1 MLGLKLFG
9 NPLLRE
15 EERTAERDRL
25 RNSIDNPNDRAQWEM
40 SHLIGYTTSTSVE
53 DWSIVMEIYD
63 RVNLSDPEAKE
74 ASKALRKD
82 IQWDCQCLMFAGR
95 SLIRKRLDSDVP
107 PYNSMGYLDA
117 KLQPILCW
125 AYDEPQV
132 PGKIEEIALSPATSP
147 VVRDRL
153 VEVIGTSVYLL
164 RESKNLKPY
173 QATWKKLILRLNLSH
188 PVEGVQIPADDP
200 ILNPGPP
207 GPAPSLR
214 RPSPNGPIQHRIYSN
229 AELEPAHPVE
239 RRSALN
245 GEREQRRDRNLDTRP
260 NYSAVSPEEDVRQ
273 LFEECEIARDNCRIL
288 ADSLVYATPDSIATD
303 TVIKEF
309 REKCMKSQE
318 IIGAQFGWVT
328 AIADRARLE
337 QVAKNGSE
345 DTNPTTEER
354 LLQALVM
361 VHGELN
367 DVFKTYD
374 DLERIA
380 ISERE
385 EAEVRARSK
394 VELRLDRS
402 LDEDDHTIPS
412 DNQGASLSQTHTP
425 TPAHGQFPPPGHT
438 RRPLPQLPQT
448 SPYVNSLS
456 PPPPTPYIPQ
466 APSQNRTPPPKL
478 GSLIKNDHNEG
489 TIAQSAGISHATYER
504 SLASQDTMG
513 SEISVNTMEPQ
524 NDGSAPAFDFHEI
537 LISRTMDV
545 REVVSHLVAHGCQDL
560 SARLDE
566 SSFGEYPVAHGGFS
580 DIYHGRLLDS
590 TRVAVKALRVSVDSI
605 TKEPKHFKHA
615 ARELYAWSQ
624 CNHPNVI
631 PLLGLAIF
639 RNRIG
644 MLSPW
649 MGQGN
654 LPRYLQTV
662 PDADRLHMCI
672 QICEALSYLHQI
684 RIIHCDLKGANV
696 LVSEEGTPFL
706 TDFGTSLLVDR
717 TLGFTQTTSGPA
729 FPYDGPEILDET
741 SPHTEMSDVYAL
753 GMNIGNNLRENPIP
767 GKGRLERDT
776 SSNCEAELPER
787 PECMRGGE
795 NEDSLWN
802 LLVRCWSFEPTAR
815 PSAAEVTAIMKTISG
830 ASSRLEAN
838 GKIE

>member
-1 MLGLKLFG
+1 M
-9 NPLLRE
+9 
-15 EERTAERDRL
+15 
-25 RNSIDNPNDRAQWEM
+25 
-40 SHLIGYTTSTSVE
+40 E
-53 DWSIVMEIYD
+53 DWTVVMEICD
-63 RVNLSDPEAKE
+63 RASMNDSEAKE
-74 ASKALRKD
+74 ASKALLKD
-82 IQWDCQCLMFAGR
+82 IQCDCQIFGTPAAQLSAARLWAILMQNCAQYFVGHTA
-95 SLIRKRLDSDVP
+95 SRKFL
-107 PYNSMGYLDA
+107 
-117 KLQPILCW
+117 
-125 AYDEPQV
+125 
-132 PGKIEEIALSPATSP
+132 GKIEEVVLSQETSP

-153 VEVIGTSVYLL
+153 VEVIGGLVYSL
-164 RESKNLKPY
+164 RESRHLGPY
-173 QATWKKLILRLNLSH
+173 QATWKKLILRLNLSY

-200 ILNPGPP
+200 ILNPSPP
-207 GPAPSLR
+207 GPASSLR
-214 RPSPNGPIQHRIYSN
+214 RPSPNRPIQHRIHSN

-273 LFEECEIARDNCRIL
+273 LFKECEIARDSCRIL

-345 DTNPTTEER
+345 DTNPTTEEQ

-402 LDEDDHTIPS
+402 QLDEDDHMIPP

-425 TPAHGQFPPPGHT
+425 TPTPAQGQVPPPGHT
-438 RRPLPQLPQT
+438 RRPLPQLPQP

-456 PPPPTPYIPQ
+456 PPPPAPYIPQ

-478 GSLIKNDHNEG
+478 GSIIKNDHNEG

-524 NDGSAPAFDFHEI
+524 NDGLVPSFDFHEI

-560 SARLDE
+560 STRLDE

-729 FPYDGPEILDET
+729 FSIRWSPAEIIDET

-753 GMNIGNNLRENPIP
+753 GMETISGKIP
-767 GKGRLERDT
+767 YLGKGDSNVIRLVTVKQEH
-776 SSNCEAELPER
+776 PER
-787 PECMRGGE
+787 PECMCGGE

-815 PSAAEVTAIMKTISG
+815 PSAAEVTTIMKTISG

-838 GKIE
+838 GEIQ